1 MPGYFY
7 IGLVDFMLK
16 FIRSLLEN
24 TYLFSPN
31 DFNRN
36 KKVTLRYFK

>member
-7 IGLVDFMLK
+7 IGFIDFMLQ

-24 TYLFSPN
+24 TYLISPN
-31 DFNRN
+31 DFKRN
-36 KKVTLRYFK
+36 KKVILRYF